1 MLSTSTVVIRYL
13 GMGFQAYEETS
24 VSFPEVPFLSDFP
37 QKKKYNGTLFAVQS
51 IFLSD
56 KGIMAFTSA
65 FKVFIWKSE
74 KLHNELLEKIGSTL
88 SHETPMDCFSV
99 LLDSDVK
106 KGFVTGFDDS
116 IRGFWNEDGRNYQ
129 FDQITHVP
137 SNPPIEGLDVPK
149 DIDTSPQTGRKAR

>member
-1 MLSTSTVVIRYL
+1 MA
-13 GMGFQAYEETS
+13 FQAYEESS
-24 VSFPEVPFLSDFP
+24 VSFPEVPFLSDYP
-37 QKKKYNGTLFAVQS
+37 HKKKQDGTLFAVQS

-99 LLDSDVK
+99 LLDGTVK
-106 KGFVTGFDDS
+106 KGFVGGFDDS

-137 SNPPIEGLDVPK
+137 SEPLLEGLDVPK
-149 DIDTSPQTGRKAR
+149 QIDSSPKTGRRAS